1 MNWQKE
7 HFFHEKNHW
16 WFKSRRKLLR
26 NILGKVTNS
35 KKKSIIDLGCG
46 NGTNLKY
53 LFNKYRKKVG
63 IELDSFSFKNAKII
77 NPKAKILNFD
87 LNEIDKIKEKFNLV
101 SILDVLYH
109 EDITDPTKLIEK
121 AQNLNSVDDYL
132 IISEPAFNI
141 LSGNHSKLVEEK
153 RRFKKEQLEEII
165 SSFNYKIVYSSY
177 WGFSTF
183 IALFLKRRLIE
194 PIVYSRAKDLQSDLG
209 NLSFFNPLLYFIM
222 LIENSYLKYF
232 KYPFGS
238 SVVILA
244 KKVK

>member
-7 HFFHEKNHW
+7 HFLHEKNHW
-16 WFKSRRKLLR
+16 WFKSRRSLLR
-26 NILGKVTNS
+26 NILDKVAGS

-53 LFNKYRKKVG
+53 LFGNYKKKVG
-63 IELDSFSFKNAKII
+63 IELDLFSFKNAKLI
-77 NPKAKILNFD
+77 NPEAKILNLD
-87 LNEIDKIKEKFNLV
+87 LNEIHTLKEKYNLV

-109 EDITDPTKLIEK
+109 ENIVNPKELIEK
-121 AQNLNSVDDYL
+121 VQKLNSVDDYL
-132 IISEPAFNI
+132 IITEPAFKL
-141 LSGNHSKLVEEK
+141 LSGNHSKFVKEK

-194 PIVYSRAKDLQSDLG
+194 PILHRKAKDLQSDLG
-209 NLSFFNPLLYFIM
+209 KLSFFNPLLYFIM
-222 LIENSYLKYF
+222 SIENRYLKYF

>member
-7 HFFHEKNHW
+7 HFLHEKNHW
-16 WFKSRRKLLR
+16 WFKSRRKLIR

-53 LFNKYRKKVG
+53 LFNKYKKKVG
-63 IELDSFSFKNAKII
+63 IELDPFSFKNAKIT

-87 LNEIDKIKEKFNLV
+87 LNKLDRIKEKFNLV

-109 EDITDPTKLIEK
+109 EDIANPIKLIEK

-194 PIVYSRAKDLQSDLG
+194 PIVYSRTKNLQSDLG